1 MKRERKEMPIR
12 KTVSLTTKMRAER
25 GGPEQLETSVMSMEA
40 TATSD
45 SSESARSSLESKTPK
60 TRQVRVQTEKMVNVN
75 MELVSDCERSCDTRS
90 MNTISLIE
98 NMDEFEKKCE
108 VIQGLRLQE
117 SAFEHSLRCCFPVH
131 GLRARGLSFDSP
143 LSDNIPALIGRRER

>member
-108 VIQGLRLQE
+108 VLPRDVVLLFMDYHALG
-117 SAFEHSLRCCFPVH
+117 H
-131 GLRARGLSFDSP
+131 GCSFDPQQCDHASVV
-143 LSDNIPALIGRRER
+143 IGGRGDDLKPDAYP